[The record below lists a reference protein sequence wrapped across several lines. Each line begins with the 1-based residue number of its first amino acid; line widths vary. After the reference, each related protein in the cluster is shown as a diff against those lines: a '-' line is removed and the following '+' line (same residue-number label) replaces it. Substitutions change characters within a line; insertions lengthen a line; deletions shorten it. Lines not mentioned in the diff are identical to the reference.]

1 MKHAKL
7 AMTLLFLFLGMNI
20 LQAQNYNM
28 TNGGSISTCS
38 GTFYDSG
45 GSGGD
50 YGSNETLVYTICPS
64 TPGQAIQVNFTS
76 FDLENSYDNLSI
88 YDGNSTGASLLGTY
102 SGTTIPGAI
111 TATTSNPSGCLTFR
125 FTSDGSVAYSGWA
138 ASISCVP
145 PVPPS
150 LDILMQNGSTT
161 TCSGTFYDSG
171 GNGSNYGSSE
181 NNTFTICP
189 DNGGMTN
196 VDFTSF
202 ELENGWDFLTIYDGN
217 STSAPTLG
225 SYTGT
230 AGPGF
235 VAATTSN
242 TSGCLTFVFS
252 SDPSSNYAGW
262 SANIACTQPCQ
273 DIIANAIF
281 SPAPD
286 GDGIIRICQGT
297 AVTMNGTGVY
307 PDNNTSYSQSDAT
320 STFTWSTQDGPAI
333 VGQSVT
339 HTYTTEG
346 AYIVQLEIEDVQGCS
361 NANNIDQEIRVST
374 TPNFSGTIGSPD
386 PICLGEQASFNGV
399 ATPVTYE
406 VVCNQPAFPPISLP
420 DGSGVSY
427 ETLVNLDCYSAS
439 QTLTSIN
446 DLLSIC
452 INMEHSYMGD
462 LDIVIECPSGQTV
475 SLHDYSGGGN
485 TFLGIPVDDDSQP
498 LAQGT
503 GYDYC
508 WSPTASNGD
517 WAANSGG
524 TLAAGTYESSNPM
537 SGLVGC
543 DLNGDWTLII
553 TDHLG
558 SDNGFIFDWSLNFNP
573 AILPPAI
580 TFTPT
585 IVTEGWQADPT
596 IVGGTNPITVEPT
609 STGNACYTF
618 EVTDNFGCD
627 YDTTVCI
634 TVDPSP
640 VIDPVA
646 DVTQCNP
653 FTLPAITGVDLT
665 GNEAYYTGMNGT
677 GTQYNPGDVIS
688 ATTTLYIYDR
698 ATVAPFCENET
709 SFTITIIN
717 AVLTMNCPP
726 ALTAVCDISEQPAYA
741 NFAAFQAAG
750 GSASTTGGASVLPA
764 TFTLLSEVSDGNTC
778 PEVITRTY
786 QIEDDCGNT
795 ETCTQTITINDLI
808 APTGTA
814 PADLTVQC
822 IGDVPAADVTL
833 ITDEADNCTVN
844 PTVTHVSD
852 VSDGNTCPEVITRT
866 YNIADDCGNNIDVV
880 QTITINDV
888 INPTGTAPADL
899 AVQCIGDVPAADV
912 TLITDEADNCTVNP
926 IVTHVSDVSDGNTC
940 PEVITRT
947 YNIADD
953 CGNNI
958 DVVQT
963 ITIDDNTNP
972 TASNPAPV
980 TVECLTDVP
989 PVAVTVVTD
998 AADNCTVNP
1007 TVAFVSESSDNNTCN
1022 GEVITRIYSVT
1033 DDCGNS
1039 INVTHTITVDSY
1051 TPTFTVSSTDP
1062 TACGAS
1068 DGTITISGLNANT
1081 DYIFSYDGGA
1091 DANITTDAAGEYI
1104 VTGLTAGSYIDYT
1117 VSDVDC
1123 PSCNTTENVTMT
1135 LTDPNAPTID
1145 AGVDQEVCEGET
1157 VTLTAVN
1164 PDGATITWDNG
1175 VTDGVGFVS
1184 PVGTTNYTVTA
1195 EIANCFSSDVVSVLV
1210 HPTPTVSAGNDVEV
1224 CDGTQVT
1231 LQGSGAATYV
1241 WDNGV
1246 TDGTPFTLSVGTITY
1261 SVVGTSAFGCE
1272 ASDQVDVTVNENP
1285 EVLFEADVTEGCT
1298 PLEVNLVSL
1307 TPGAADCQFT
1317 IEGMQIDGCDINYT
1331 FTNPGC
1337 YDVNLEVES
1346 VNGCVS
1352 DLTLNN
1358 YICIDN
1364 YPIADFT
1371 VEPGQLSNMN
1381 DEATFVNGSI
1391 GAETYDWSFGDG
1403 ETSTE
1408 NNPIHTYSVEED
1420 GEDAYE
1426 IQLIAYSELG
1436 CPDTA
1441 YVKLP
1446 FIEDLIYYVPNTF
1459 TPDGNKY
1466 NETFKPVFSSGF
1478 DPQDYNLK
1486 IFNRWGELIFESQNA
1501 AYGWDGTYGV
1511 DNNTIVKEGVYV
1523 WKIEFKK
1530 KYNDERI
1537 ELVGHV
1543 NLLK

>member
-50 YGSNETLVYTICPS
+50 YGSNDTLVYTICPS

-125 FTSDGSVAYSGWA
+125 FTSDGSLAYSGWA

-171 GNGSNYGSSE
+171 GNGSNYGSNE

-189 DNGGMTN
+189 DNGGMTT

-202 ELENGWDFLTIYDGN
+202 ELENGWDFLTIYDGS
-217 STSAPTLG
+217 STGAPSLG
-225 SYTGT
+225 TYTGT

-235 VAATTSN
+235 VSATASN
-242 TSGCLTFVFS
+242 ASGCLTFVFT
-252 SDPSSNYAGW
+252 SDVSGTRTGW
-262 SANIACTQPCQ
+262 AANIGCAQPCQ

-307 PDNNTSYSQSDAT
+307 PDNNTSYPQSDAT

-333 VGQSVT
+333 VGQNVT

-361 NANNIDQEIRVST
+361 NANDIDQEIRVST
-374 TPNFSGTIGSPD
+374 TPHFTGTAGSPD
-386 PICLGEQASFNGV
+386 PICLGEQAVFNGLV
-399 ATPVTYE
+399 TPVTYE
-406 VVCNQPAFPPISLP
+406 KTCDQPNFPPISLP

-427 ETLVNLDCYSAS
+427 QTSVNIDCYGAS
-439 QTLTSIN
+439 QSVTNISDIV
-446 DLLSIC
+446 SIC
-452 INMEHSYMGD
+452 LDIEHSYLGD
-462 LDIVIECPSGQTV
+462 LDIVIECPNGQTV
-475 SLHDYSGGGN
+475 SLKDYPGGSN
-485 TFLGIPVDDDSQP
+485 TFLGEPVDDDGQP
-498 LAQGT
+498 TVQGVGYNYCFDPTATNGTLVANGT
-503 GYDYC
+503 GGVSLPAGSYE
-508 WSPTASNGD
+508 S
-517 WAANSGG
+517 ANSMGG
-524 TLAAGTYESSNPM
+524 LI
-537 SGLVGC
+537 GC

-558 SDNGFIFDWSLNFNP
+558 SDNGFIFDWSLNFDP

-653 FTLPAITGVDLT
+653 YTLPAITGVNLT

-688 ATTTLYIYDR
+688 ATTTLYIFDR

-795 ETCTQTITINDLI
+795 ETCTQTITINDIIPPTGTAPANLTVQCIGDVPAANVALI
-808 APTGTA
+808 TDEADNCTVTPTVTHVSDVSDGNTCPEVITRTYRITDDCGNSTDVVQTITIDDNTNPTGTA

-844 PTVTHVSD
+844 PVVTHVSD

-866 YNIADDCGNNIDVV
+866 YNIADDCGNSTDVV
-880 QTITINDV
+880 QTITIDDNT
-888 INPTGTAPADL
+888 NPTGTAPADL
-899 AVQCIGDVPAADV
+899 TVQCIGDVPAADV
-912 TLITDEADNCTVNP
+912 TLITDEADNCSVTP
-926 IVTHVSDVSDGNTC
+926 TVTHVSDVSDGNTC

-1091 DANITTDAAGEYI
+1091 NTNITTDAAGEYVI
-1104 VTGLTAGSYIDYT
+1104 TGLPA
-1117 VSDVDC
+1117 
-1123 PSCNTTENVTMT
+1123 
-1135 LTDPNAPTID
+1135 
-1145 AGVDQEVCEGET
+1145 
-1157 VTLTAVN
+1157 
-1164 PDGATITWDNG
+1164 
-1175 VTDGVGFVS
+1175 
-1184 PVGTTNYTVTA
+1184 
-1195 EIANCFSSDVVSVLV
+1195 
-1210 HPTPTVSAGNDVEV
+1210 
-1224 CDGTQVT
+1224 
-1231 LQGSGAATYV
+1231 
-1241 WDNGV
+1241 
-1246 TDGTPFTLSVGTITY
+1246 
-1261 SVVGTSAFGCE
+1261 
-1272 ASDQVDVTVNENP
+1272 
-1285 EVLFEADVTEGCT
+1285 
-1298 PLEVNLVSL
+1298 
-1307 TPGAADCQFT
+1307 
-1317 IEGMQIDGCDINYT
+1317 
-1331 FTNPGC
+1331 
-1337 YDVNLEVES
+1337 
-1346 VNGCVS
+1346 
-1352 DLTLNN
+1352 
-1358 YICIDN
+1358 
-1364 YPIADFT
+1364 
-1371 VEPGQLSNMN
+1371 
-1381 DEATFVNGSI
+1381 
-1391 GAETYDWSFGDG
+1391 
-1403 ETSTE
+1403 
-1408 NNPIHTYSVEED
+1408 
-1420 GEDAYE
+1420 
-1426 IQLIAYSELG
+1426 
-1436 CPDTA
+1436 
-1441 YVKLP
+1441 
-1446 FIEDLIYYVPNTF
+1446 
-1459 TPDGNKY
+1459 
-1466 NETFKPVFSSGF
+1466 
-1478 DPQDYNLK
+1478 
-1486 IFNRWGELIFESQNA
+1486 
-1501 AYGWDGTYGV
+1501 
-1511 DNNTIVKEGVYV
+1511 
-1523 WKIEFKK
+1523 
-1530 KYNDERI
+1530 
-1537 ELVGHV
+1537 
-1543 NLLK
+1543 